1 VVRRQGSQI
10 DEKTLRDFLIGK
22 VANFWLPDAVAFVD
36 QMPMT
41 GTGKI
46 HKLTLR
52 RRFADYTLPDS
63 DPSWREDQDASKAD
77 ASRALR

>member
-1 VVRRQGSQI
+1 VRRQGSGI
-10 DEKTLRDFLIGK
+10 DATTLRDFLIGK
-22 VANFWLPDAVAFVD
+22 VANFWLPDAVAFVE

-52 RRFADYTLPDS
+52 QQFADYTLPDV
-63 DPSWREDQDASKAD
+63 DPSWREDKGKAD